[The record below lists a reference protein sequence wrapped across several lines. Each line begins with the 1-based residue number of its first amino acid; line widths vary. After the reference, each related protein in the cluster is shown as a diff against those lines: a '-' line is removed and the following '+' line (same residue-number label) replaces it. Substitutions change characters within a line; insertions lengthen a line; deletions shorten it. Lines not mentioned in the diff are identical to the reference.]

1 MSPFML
7 CSGGFWRDTE
17 QGGSRTV
24 MSSQLAGALEAA
36 PEKAGWGLHN
46 RFGEWSADA
55 LRHTYA
61 SYHAKWFRD
70 FSLLQLEM
78 GHRSS
83 SLLRERYLNMEGVS
97 RDRARLFWEA
107 PEHGWNNKTG
117 IAGTDFL

>member
-1 MSPFML
+1 ML

-17 QGGSRTV
+17 QGGP
-24 MSSQLAGALEAA
+24 AGLLC
-36 PEKAGWGLHN
+36 PPNWPVRWRLLRKKAGWGLHN

-97 RDRARLFWEA
+97 RDRARIFWEA

>member
-1 MSPFML
+1 ML

-17 QGGSRTV
+17 QGGRPDCYV
-24 MSSQLAGALEAA
+24 LPIGRCAGG
-36 PEKAGWGLHN
+36 GWGLHN

>member
-1 MSPFML
+1 MSPFIL

-17 QGGSRTV
+17 QGGRPDCYV
-24 MSSQLAGALEAA
+24 LPIGRWRLLRK
-36 PEKAGWGLHN
+36 KAGWGLHN

-107 PEHGWNNKTG
+107 PEHGWNNKIG